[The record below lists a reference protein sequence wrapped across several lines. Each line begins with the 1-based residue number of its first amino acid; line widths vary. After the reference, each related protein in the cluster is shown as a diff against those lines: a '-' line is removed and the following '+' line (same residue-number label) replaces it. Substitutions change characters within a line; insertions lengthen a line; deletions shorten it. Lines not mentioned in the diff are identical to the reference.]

1 MCYQRSR
8 ILDPL
13 ALKQTRN
20 HQIQIARELL
30 LIVVLSLYLRRYV
43 FLSLPP
49 FRAHASPSFT
59 HGTTAVRRADKY
71 EIKFRNTECDTT
83 IQIRVNSTSR
93 SVILF
98 RALIAD
104 ICFSYRI
111 LLHLEIYSLSY
122 PNNYYWCWLENYH
135 SVEKG
140 VRTIRKDN
148 FLQSLS
154 WLDK

>member
-1 MCYQRSR
+1 MCYRRSR

-104 ICFSYRI
+104 
-111 LLHLEIYSLSY
+111 LLQLQNSFAFRNLFLVLSEQLSLMLIGKLSLRRER
-122 PNNYYWCWLENYH
+122 C
-135 SVEKG
+135 
-140 VRTIRKDN
+140 KDN
-148 FLQSLS
+148 TKGQFFAISFLVG
-154 WLDK
+154 